1 MQCHFLARK
10 TNDLLTFW
18 FWTKQWR
25 ILPSFQKQFQFK
37 TFLQKVSFL
46 QSQMITCFP
55 NLNLRERRNR
65 FVGLHEKYWWRVKNH
80 CPQTKDLFLFC
91 FSKPKRHLDKELF
104 SFKVKRNYV
113 LCRYCWK
120 SSNWKRN
127 LSEHRAKDCAILFL
141 HDRIIAVILRSIS
154 IQIKAC
160 ANAKQC
166 HSKYLEFV
174 KDSCSEDTVSSK
186 FRSPESI
193 AFT

>member
-1 MQCHFLARK
+1 M
-10 TNDLLTFW
+10 N
-18 FWTKQWR
+18 
-25 ILPSFQKQFQFK
+25 ISFQPANMKNEFDVSCVGKKYLGKQ
-37 TFLQKVSFL
+37 LSSV
-46 QSQMITCFP
+46 
-55 NLNLRERRNR
+55 E
-65 FVGLHEKYWWRVKNH
+65 
-80 CPQTKDLFLFC
+80 
-91 FSKPKRHLDKELF
+91 
-104 SFKVKRNYV
+104 VKRNDV

-141 HDRIIAVILRSIS
+141 HDRIIAVISRSIS
-154 IQIKAC
+154 IQTKAW